1 MSQTIRFTAALIA
14 GFMLVAVVAAIAQTG
29 DERKDPV
36 HGR

>member
-1 MSQTIRFTAALIA
+1 MSRTVKFTTAFIA

-29 DERKDPV
+29 DETKDPG